1 MKILVVDDIETN
13 RMLLSSLLSSEGHEI
28 IEACDG
34 KEAINLFLEE
44 KPSLILMD
52 VMMPNMDGI
61 EATKIIKANTEYGY
75 IPIIFLTALDN
86 EEDLKHCLDAG
97 GDDFMSKPFS
107 DTVLRS
113 KIKAHGRIQKL
124 NDQLTEQHEEVVFL
138 HNHLLKEQEMAEL
151 VFHQAMKNSLTECNN
166 IRTHISPASS
176 FNGDVL
182 LSSESPTGSI
192 YVIIGDFTGHGL
204 PASLGSLPLSQVFF
218 AMAKKAFS
226 VGEIANEI
234 NNMLLKFLPDH
245 MFCACTLLELNAK
258 GDRISFWSGGMLD
271 GYIVSKE
278 NGLEKYITSQH
289 MPLGVMPQ
297 EEFDSRYDTIE
308 LNSNQVLYFYTDGI
322 PETENILGE
331 FFGQERLESLFKPG
345 IENHFDA
352 LLYGVQAFR
361 GNRDQNDDIT
371 LLAIK
376 AGEIEFDQGSHYS
389 APETNYDMLIPWNLE
404 VNLTGSQIAQYE
416 PVPYII
422 DLIGQ
427 HPSLRDHREFIGL
440 LLSELYA
447 NALDHGILGLN
458 SIDKQTEDGFL
469 EFYQKRAELLS
480 TLDFGYIKI
489 NISLDS
495 DTKTLLIKVK
505 DSGKGFDFESQ
516 HQEQMNDN
524 NSYGRGLPLLKSL
537 CNHVE
542 YHDQGSM
549 VVAHYLLE
557 NKF

>member
-1 MKILVVDDIETN
+1 MKILVVDDLETN
-13 RMLLSSLLSSEGHEI
+13 RMLLSSLLSSDGHEI

-34 KEAINLFLEE
+34 KEAIDIFLKE
-44 KPSLILMD
+44 KPGLILMD

-97 GDDFMSKPFS
+97 GDDFMSKPFNE
-107 DTVLRS
+107 TVLRS
-113 KIKAHGRIQKL
+113 KIKAHSRIQKL

-138 HNHLLKEQEMAEL
+138 HNHMLKEQEMAEL
-151 VFHQAMKNSLTECNN
+151 VFHQAMKNSLTECKS

-234 NNMLLKFLPDH
+234 NTMLLKFLPDH

-258 GDRISFWSGGMLD
+258 GDRVSFWSGGMLD
-271 GYIVSKE
+271 GYIVSKQ
-278 NGLEKYITSQH
+278 NGLEKHITSQH

-297 EEFDSRYDTIE
+297 EEFDCRYDTIE

-322 PETENILGE
+322 PETENVLGE

-345 IENHFDA
+345 VEDHFDA

-376 AGEIEFDQGSHYS
+376 AGEIQFDQGSHYT
-389 APETNYDMLIPWNLE
+389 APENNYDMLIPWNLE
-404 VNLTGSQIAQYE
+404 VNLVGNQIAQYE
-416 PVPYII
+416 PVPYIM

-427 HPSLRDHREFIGL
+427 HPSLRDHREFVGL
-440 LLSELYA
+440 LLAELYA
-447 NALDHGILGLN
+447 NALDHGVLGLS

-480 TLDFGYIKI
+480 VLDVGYIKI

-495 DTKTLLIKVK
+495 DTKTLIIKVK
-505 DSGKGFDFESQ
+505 DSGEGFDFESQ

-537 CNHVE
+537 CNHIA
-542 YHDQGSM
+542 YKDQGSM
-549 VVAHYLLE
+549 VVAHYVLE
-557 NKF
+557 NKI